1 MNEQEHLDQVRSSFF
16 ALLRARLNTILFG
29 AGIGAAGASA
39 RLMSLAVILIL
50 GLNIFLLL
58 NIGVALL
65 IGEYIG
71 SWGLGFLVLVG
82 FYTLLLTAYCLL
94 RRRAEAQVQD
104 RVARQ
109 VHRFSDN
116 LNSKLNEVE
125 QLQVAPAYREAFISG
140 EPYPYH
146 ALRLRVDEAQ
156 KQAERATEDLK
167 RGVQYLKSNYMKVF
181 GSLAQTRV
189 PSLRYIAP
197 LLGIVRASKKP
208 KPQAISASR
217 RPAPVGFLERNLK
230 AITPYVPYISTL
242 YQYLSPVVSAFV
254 VGKTQSWLVGKLLG
268 RNKNKTK
275 R

>member
-16 ALLRARLNTILFG
+16 ALLRARLNTLLFG

-82 FYTLLLTAYCLL
+82 FYTLLLTAYSLL

-189 PSLRYIAP
+189 PSLRYIVP
-197 LLGIVRASKKP
+197 LLGIVHSTQINKRQEAKT
-208 KPQAISASR
+208 IR
-217 RPAPVGFLERNLK
+217 RPALVGFLERNLK